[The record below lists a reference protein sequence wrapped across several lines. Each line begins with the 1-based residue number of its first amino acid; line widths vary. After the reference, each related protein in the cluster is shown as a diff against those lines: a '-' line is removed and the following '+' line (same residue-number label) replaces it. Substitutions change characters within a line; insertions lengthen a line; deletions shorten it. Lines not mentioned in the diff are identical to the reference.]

1 MKENLFIPFLF
12 VEKAA
17 VGTGFVKQSNP
28 PIHFAM
34 VDTGAQVGCIHSC
47 MLDLYP
53 TLNRYFIPQK
63 EVLKGVGS
71 IICEVEGSLHR
82 LPICLGT

>member
-1 MKENLFIPFLF
+1 
-12 VEKAA
+12 
-17 VGTGFVKQSNP
+17 
-28 PIHFAM
+28 M

-53 TLNRYFIPQK
+53 MLKKYFIPKK

-82 LPICLGT
+82 LPICLGTQQSSGSLFYVDLKVVQGRGY